1 MTRSDPSDAAYIP
14 GMSDFDETKHPR
26 GHASN
31 PGAFS
36 GKDNSGPDTVLP
48 GRNVNMVFRGVHHV
62 GSYGYKDAPGLTN
75 RANSAMIRI
84 EMIMARTNVPSA
96 ARLALIATVMQ
107 DEPVL
112 TDGSVAAIRAR
123 KDAKRF
129 GEYAPR

>member
-1 MTRSDPSDAAYIP
+1 
-14 GMSDFDETKHPR
+14 MSDIDEAKHPR

-36 GKDNSGPDTVLP
+36 RKDNSGPDTALSD
-48 GRNVNMVFRGVHHV
+48 RNVDMVFRG
-62 GSYGYKDAPGLTN
+62 GPSITSYGYKDATGLTN

-84 EMIMARTNVPSA
+84 EMIMARTNVPSS

-107 DEPVL
+107 AEPVL
-112 TDGSVAAIRAR
+112 TDGSVGAIRAR

>member
-1 MTRSDPSDAAYIP
+1 
-14 GMSDFDETKHPR
+14 MSNFDETKHPR

-36 GKDNSGPDTVLP
+36 GKDNSGPDTVL
-48 GRNVNMVFRGVHHV
+48 VFRGVPHI

-84 EMIMARTNVPSA
+84 DMIMARKNVPSA
-96 ARLALIATVMQ
+96 ARLALIAAVMQ

-112 TDGSVAAIRAR
+112 TDGSVAAIIAR
-123 KDAKRF
+123 KDAERF